1 MDKALAWDLGSAQGA
16 QLCDVTSE
24 ILGEASYGLPG
35 SMALLHDG
43 PGLKH
48 SHPLFPSIH
57 TLTCP
62 FASPQKWKLS
72 LFLSEMPDSSL
83 RQRALLFL

>member
-1 MDKALAWDLGSAQGA
+1 MDKTLAWDLGSAQGA

-24 ILGEASYGLPG
+24 ILWEAAYGLPG

-48 SHPLFPSIH
+48 TLYFLQFTLLPAPLHHHRSGNDHYFC
-57 TLTCP
+57 LT
-62 FASPQKWKLS
+62 
-72 LFLSEMPDSSL
+72 
-83 RQRALLFL
+83 